1 MKLYK
6 FRPLEGTERD
16 IDGSNDSNFKRA
28 KTILENGEFWCSKFS
43 ELNDPME
50 GVFYGSADLID
61 AIYTKKL
68 QYKIC
73 SFSAKRAFEK
83 PYMWGYYAN
92 GFKGMAIE
100 IEVDTGDVKEIC
112 YSNKI
117 PSVEYLTASCRMYGD
132 EVILKILTTKS
143 SPWKREAEYRFLIKD
158 EKKYHKIGEITKVY
172 FGNPYGGVGNKKPI
186 YENNQNLLNYDKL
199 KKYLIKFA
207 NERNIC
213 CYSIKIKDGKVLPDE
228 KL

>member
-6 FRPLEGTERD
+6 FRSLTGTERD
-16 IDGSNDSNFKRA
+16 IDSNRDSDFKRA
-28 KTILENGEFWCSKFS
+28 KMILENGEFWCSKFS

-50 GVFYGSADLID
+50 GVFYGSKDLID
-61 AIYTKKL
+61 TIYTKKL

-73 SFSAKRAFEK
+73 SFSAKRALEK

-100 IEVDTGDVKEIC
+100 IEVDSGDVEEIN

-117 PSVEYLTASCRMYGD
+117 PSVDHLRSVCKTDD
-132 EVILKILTTKS
+132 EVIVKIITIKS

-172 FGNPYGGVGNKKPI
+172 FGNPYGGVDNKESI
-186 YENNQNLLNYDKL
+186 YKNNPSLLCYDKF
-199 KKYLIKFA
+199 KKYLIRLA
-207 NERNIC
+207 NERNIS